1 MKKRTR
7 LLYGLLLLCA
17 PLAGCLKEDDGS
29 QFYSDVYWFP
39 LAKQTFSVDTREPEP
54 VDTVVLVFRARNFV
68 YDSDTVNFAVMPD
81 STTAVAGTDYEIT
94 TPVVRFGKDDYYD
107 NLLRGEI
114 GLRIYPT
121 LSDTLTLALKLIYT
135 HLTMPLIA
143 LTDLRAKGEQDNDP
157 RYTALADIVD
167 AHNGL
172 WCPEAEEYLLANFNP
187 ED

>member
-114 GLRIYPT
+114 GLRIYPP

-135 HLTMPLIA
+135 HPANEERFRLHDRTVLT
-143 LTDLRAKGEQDNDP
+143 LRPIFPSE
-157 RYTALADIVD
+157 
-167 AHNGL
+167 
-172 WCPEAEEYLLANFNP
+172 
-187 ED
+187 